1 MADFSIHNDKNL
13 SIRNR
18 LNSESENMLILQ
30 SITESY
36 QKHIQDLHSII
47 HILKGDDNDKA
58 NTTKLIECTL
68 SNYKNI
74 HDGHTEHVNYEEKT
88 STRIKELMDTNE
100 CLKYEIKSLTQLIK
114 NDTIE
119 KETGVLCLLCEENQ
133 RNVLFKPCNHIL
145 ICDSCSGKTDF
156 QQCMVCKY
164 DITDY
169 EYAYLS

>member
-13 SIRNR
+13 SMRNR

-47 HILKGDDNDKA
+47 HILKGDDNDKV

-88 STRIKELMDTNE
+88 STP
-100 CLKYEIKSLTQLIK
+100 S
-114 NDTIE
+114 
-119 KETGVLCLLCEENQ
+119 
-133 RNVLFKPCNHIL
+133 
-145 ICDSCSGKTDF
+145 
-156 QQCMVCKY
+156 
-164 DITDY
+164 
-169 EYAYLS
+169 